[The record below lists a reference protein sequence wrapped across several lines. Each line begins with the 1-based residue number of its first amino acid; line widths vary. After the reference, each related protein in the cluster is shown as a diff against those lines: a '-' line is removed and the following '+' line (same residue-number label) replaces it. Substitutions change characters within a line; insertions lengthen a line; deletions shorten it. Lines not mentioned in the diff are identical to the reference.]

1 MKRLFKYAV
10 FICIMILAV
19 LTFTGCEGAFLENIL
34 PSKAIKG
41 NGVITSNIYKLSDS
55 IYSLDIN
62 EINFLY
68 KAGILEIDE
77 KLADSIVISS
87 DQNILDML
95 SVDVSSSKI
104 TVTVSGEE
112 SYRYNPTQ
120 FKITIGVPISDM
132 LIDGAFDVDV
142 DISSVTK
149 LNITSTGILNGEM
162 NIGEVSEFNYV
173 CTGKDSIK
181 FYGRADMCNVTIKGV
196 SQIDAI
202 NLVTRKTNIML
213 YGASSYTAYVTEEL
227 KAELNGLATLK
238 YAGAPERIIPV
249 INGLGSIK
257 EIEG

>member
-1 MKRLFKYAV
+1 MKRLFKYAA
-10 FICIMILAV
+10 FICILISAV
-19 LTFTGCEGAFLENIL
+19 LIFTGCEGGFLESIL

-41 NGVITSNIYKLSDS
+41 NGIITSNIYKLSDGV
-55 IYSLDIN
+55 YSLDITK
-62 EINFLY
+62 INFLY
-68 KAGILEIDE
+68 KSGILEIDE
-77 KLADSIVISS
+77 KLTDSIVISS
-87 DQNILDML
+87 DQNILEML
-95 SVDVSSSKI
+95 SVDISSEKI

-112 SYRYNPTQ
+112 AYRYNPTQ
-120 FKITIGVPISDM
+120 FKITIGVPVSDM

-173 CTGKDSIK
+173 CTGKDSLK
-181 FYGRADMCNVTIKGV
+181 FYGRADTCNVTIKGV
-196 SQIDAI
+196 SEIDAI
-202 NLVTRKTNIML
+202 NMVTRKTNITL
-213 YGASSYTAYVTEEL
+213 FGASTYVAYVTEEL

-257 EIEG
+257 EIES